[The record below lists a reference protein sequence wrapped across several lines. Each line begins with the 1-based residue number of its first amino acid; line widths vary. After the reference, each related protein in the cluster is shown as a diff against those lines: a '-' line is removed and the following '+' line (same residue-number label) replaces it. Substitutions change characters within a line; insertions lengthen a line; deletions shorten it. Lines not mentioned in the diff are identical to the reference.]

1 MLAWVGFGP
10 DAPAG
15 GAVRWELLRHPA
27 LWEWGAVPVRRDLL
41 SWILGLSKGVRTPRV
56 CPCSSGVRGEGRGDG
71 HTCWTWAGLRPA
83 HGLALH
89 PTCGTPATASSHSCF
104 LLQVPQDEW
113 SGYPAGKDGE
123 IPCRRMRSGS
133 YIKAMGDEDSAD
145 SDISSKVLPRAA
157 TRRDSYRRSSS
168 ADQARTK

>member
-1 MLAWVGFGP
+1 MCWVWAGFGL
-10 DAPAG
+10 A
-15 GAVRWELLRHPA
+15 R
-27 LWEWGAVPVRRDLL
+27 
-41 SWILGLSKGVRTPRV
+41 
-56 CPCSSGVRGEGRGDG
+56 
-71 HTCWTWAGLRPA
+71 
-83 HGLALH
+83 GLALH
-89 PTCGTPATASSHSCF
+89 PTCGTLATTSSHTCL

-145 SDISSKVLPRAA
+145 SDISAKVLPRAA

>member
-1 MLAWVGFGP
+1 MA
-10 DAPAG
+10 
-15 GAVRWELLRHPA
+15 
-27 LWEWGAVPVRRDLL
+27 VRRDPL
-41 SWILGLSKGVRTPRV
+41 SWLSGLSKGVGAPQGLSPQLWDAWGGHRSQGTRV
-56 CPCSSGVRGEGRGDG
+56 GFGLGLGQHV
-71 HTCWTWAGLRPA
+71 AGL
-83 HGLALH
+83 
-89 PTCGTPATASSHSCF
+89 CTPAVGARPPTSCHAC
-104 LLQVPQDEW
+104 LPPQVPQDEW

-145 SDISSKVLPRAA
+145 SDISAKVLPRAA

>member
-1 MLAWVGFGP
+1 MPEHALALSRAHAGFGP
-10 DAPAG
+10 WLHTRLGLA
-15 GAVRWELLRHPA
+15 RA
-27 LWEWGAVPVRRDLL
+27 LW
-41 SWILGLSKGVRTPRV
+41 RV
-56 CPCSSGVRGEGRGDG
+56 QGS
-71 HTCWTWAGLRPA
+71 ALRPDR
-83 HGLALH
+83 
-89 PTCGTPATASSHSCF
+89 GTPATASSHACSL

-113 SGYPAGKDGE
+113 SGYPAVGKDGE

-145 SDISSKVLPRAA
+145 SDASAKILPRAA

>member
-1 MLAWVGFGP
+1 MA
-10 DAPAG
+10 
-15 GAVRWELLRHPA
+15 
-27 LWEWGAVPVRRDLL
+27 VRRDLL
-41 SWILGLSKGVRTPRV
+41 SWILGLSKGVRAPRI
-56 CPCSSGVRGEGRGDG
+56 CPFSSGVCGEDEG
-71 HTCWTWAGLRPA
+71 HRCWVWAGLGLA
-83 HGLALH
+83 HGSALH
-89 PTCGTPATASSHSCF
+89 LTCGTPATTSSHACL

>member
-1 MLAWVGFGP
+1 M
-10 DAPAG
+10 
-15 GAVRWELLRHPA
+15 RWELLRRPA
-27 LWEWGAVPVRRDLL
+27 LWEWGDVPVRRDLL
-41 SWILGLSKGVRTPRV
+41 SWILGLSKRVRAPRV
-56 CPCSSGVRGEGRGDG
+56 CPYSSGVHEKDREPGTR
-71 HTCWTWAGLRPA
+71 AGF
-83 HGLALH
+83 GLNL
-89 PTCGTPATASSHSCF
+89 GTLATTSSHACL

>member
-1 MLAWVGFGP
+1 MHT
-10 DAPAG
+10 
-15 GAVRWELLRHPA
+15 R
-27 LWEWGAVPVRRDLL
+27 
-41 SWILGLSKGVRTPRV
+41 LGLACAMWQAWGSAPR
-56 CPCSSGVRGEGRGDG
+56 PDR
-71 HTCWTWAGLRPA
+71 
-83 HGLALH
+83 
-89 PTCGTPATASSHSCF
+89 GTPATVSSHACF

-113 SGYPAGKDGE
+113 SGYPAVGKDGE

-145 SDISSKVLPRAA
+145 SDASAKVSPRAA

>member
-1 MLAWVGFGP
+1 MFLGCVGRTEEPGTCAGFRLGLGTWL
-10 DAPAG
+10 G
-15 GAVRWELLRHPA
+15 GAPH
-27 LWEWGAVPVRRDLL
+27 
-41 SWILGLSKGVRTPRV
+41 
-56 CPCSSGVRGEGRGDG
+56 
-71 HTCWTWAGLRPA
+71 
-83 HGLALH
+83 
-89 PTCGTPATASSHSCF
+89 CGTPATTSSHACL

>member
-1 MLAWVGFGP
+1 MECRHQPCVWAMHAHRGSGWHRPCGRHGAW
-10 DAPAG
+10 
-15 GAVRWELLRHPA
+15 HH
-27 LWEWGAVPVRRDLL
+27 
-41 SWILGLSKGVRTPRV
+41 
-56 CPCSSGVRGEGRGDG
+56 G
-71 HTCWTWAGLRPA
+71 H
-83 HGLALH
+83 
-89 PTCGTPATASSHSCF
+89 GTAATASSHAC
-104 LLQVPQDEW
+104 LPLQVPQDEW
-113 SGYPAGKDGE
+113 SGYPAVGKDGE